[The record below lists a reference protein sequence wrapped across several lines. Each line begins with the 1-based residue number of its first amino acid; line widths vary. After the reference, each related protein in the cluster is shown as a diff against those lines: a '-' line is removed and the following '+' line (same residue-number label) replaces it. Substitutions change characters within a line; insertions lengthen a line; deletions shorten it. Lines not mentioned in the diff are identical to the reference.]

1 MIPDLTDSHVT
12 CTSVILFFLFYPY
25 IYRLYVQ
32 YVCTYIYMGPK
43 GQANYRVCKA
53 ECLTTLKSFLA
64 NKADHF
70 QVNLLN
76 EVALETPNH
85 TTNTTSYWLSLGL
98 EYRIKSL
105 IETDLFFFFLLVLC
119 LLSFCS
125 RVYLTQTMFLLS
137 FSVCGE
143 GMIHLFFLGANYRDN
158 LL

>member
-12 CTSVILFFLFYPY
+12 CTSVILFCFVLSIY

-32 YVCTYIYMGPK
+32 YVCIYIYMGPK

-76 EVALETPNH
+76 EVAVETPNH
-85 TTNTTSYWLSLGL
+85 TTNTTSYWLSLGS

-105 IETDLFFFFLLVLC
+105 IETDLFFFFC
-119 LLSFCS
+119 SFCVS
-125 RVYLTQTMFLLS
+125 YHFAA
-137 FSVCGE
+137 E
-143 GMIHLFFLGANYRDN
+143 YI
-158 LL
+158 